1 MMTDAQLLLFVFTS
15 LLIILAP
22 GQDFVLVMTRSL
34 SQGAIAGM
42 VTAAGVS
49 CGLLG
54 HTLLAAFGVGAV
66 LMASQSLFL
75 VIKLLGA
82 AYLIYLGIKLLRN
95 RQSVNWQ
102 KTQTV
107 SRWAMFRQGALSNI
121 SNPKITIFYFAF
133 LPQFVSTEVSNPAVY
148 LLMLGVLF
156 ALLTLLIKT
165 SLAYLM
171 GIASIWLTERKSVIQ
186 TINRLSGSLLIALG
200 VRLALEQR

>member
-1 MMTDAQLLLFVFTS
+1 MTDTQLLLFIFTS

-75 VIKLLGA
+75 VVKLLGA
-82 AYLIYLGIKLLRN
+82 AYLIYLGIKLLRS

-102 KTQTV
+102 KPQAV
-107 SRWAMFRQGALSNI
+107 SPWTMFRQGALSNI

-133 LPQFVSTEVSNPAVY
+133 LPQFVSTEAGNPTAY
-148 LLMLGVLF
+148 LVMLGVLF
-156 ALLTLLIKT
+156 ASLTLVIKA
-165 SLAYLM
+165 SFAYLM
-171 GIASIWLTERKSVIQ
+171 GIASTWLTERKSVLQ
-186 TINRLSGSLLIALG
+186 AINRLSGSVLIGFGLK
-200 VRLALEQR
+200 LALEQR

>member
-1 MMTDAQLLLFVFTS
+1 MTDTQLLLFIFTS

-75 VIKLLGA
+75 VVKLLGA
-82 AYLIYLGIKLLRN
+82 AYLIYLGIKLLRS

-102 KTQTV
+102 KPRAV
-107 SRWAMFRQGALSNI
+107 SRWTMFRQGALSNI

-133 LPQFVSTEVSNPAVY
+133 LPQFVSTEAGNPTAY
-148 LLMLGVLF
+148 LVMLGVLF
-156 ALLTLLIKT
+156 ASLTLVIKA
-165 SLAYLM
+165 SFAYLM
-171 GIASIWLTERKSVIQ
+171 GIASTWLTERKSVLQ
-186 TINRLSGSLLIALG
+186 AINRLSGSVLIGFGLK
-200 VRLALEQR
+200 LALEQR

>member
-1 MMTDAQLLLFVFTS
+1 MTDTQLLLFVFTS
-15 LLIILAP
+15 LLIIVAP

-49 CGLLG
+49 CGLRG

-75 VIKLLGA
+75 VVKLLGA
-82 AYLIYLGIKLLRN
+82 AYLIYLGIKLLRS

-102 KTQTV
+102 KPQAV
-107 SRWAMFRQGALSNI
+107 SRWTMFRQGALSNI

-133 LPQFVSTEVSNPAVY
+133 LPQFVSTEVGNPTAY
-148 LLMLGVLF
+148 LVMLGVLF
-156 ALLTLLIKT
+156 ASLTLVIKA
-165 SLAYLM
+165 SFAYLM
-171 GIASIWLTERKSVIQ
+171 GIASTWLTERKSVLQ
-186 TINRLSGSLLIALG
+186 AINRLSGSVLIGFG
-200 VRLALEQR
+200 VKLALEQR

>member
-1 MMTDAQLLLFVFTS
+1 MTDTQLLLFIFTS

-75 VIKLLGA
+75 VVKLLGA
-82 AYLIYLGIKLLRN
+82 AYLIYLGIKLLRS

-102 KTQTV
+102 KPQAV
-107 SRWAMFRQGALSNI
+107 SRWTMFRQGALTNI

-133 LPQFVSTEVSNPAVY
+133 LPQFVSTEAGNPTAY
-148 LLMLGVLF
+148 LVMLGVLF
-156 ALLTLLIKT
+156 ASLTLVIKA
-165 SLAYLM
+165 SFAYLM
-171 GIASIWLTERKSVIQ
+171 GIASTWLTERKSVLQ
-186 TINRLSGSLLIALG
+186 AINRLSGSVLIGFGLK
-200 VRLALEQR
+200 LALEQR

>member
-1 MMTDAQLLLFVFTS
+1 MTDTQLLLFVFTS
-15 LLIILAP
+15 LLIIVAP

-75 VIKLLGA
+75 VVKLLGA
-82 AYLIYLGIKLLRN
+82 AYLIYLGIKLLRS

-102 KTQTV
+102 KPQAV
-107 SRWAMFRQGALSNI
+107 SRWTMFRQGALSNI

-133 LPQFVSTEVSNPAVY
+133 LPQFVSTEAGNPTAY
-148 LLMLGVLF
+148 LVMLGVLF
-156 ALLTLLIKT
+156 ASLTLVIKA
-165 SLAYLM
+165 SFAYLM
-171 GIASIWLTERKSVIQ
+171 GIASTWLTERKSVLQ
-186 TINRLSGSLLIALG
+186 AINRLSGSVLIGFG
-200 VRLALEQR
+200 VKLALEQR

>member
-1 MMTDAQLLLFVFTS
+1 MTDTQLLLFVFTS
-15 LLIILAP
+15 LLIIVAP

-75 VIKLLGA
+75 VVKLLGA
-82 AYLIYLGIKLLRN
+82 AYLIYLGIKLLRS

-102 KTQTV
+102 KPQAV
-107 SRWAMFRQGALSNI
+107 SRWTMFRQGALSNI

-133 LPQFVSTEVSNPAVY
+133 LPQFVSTEVGNPTAY
-148 LLMLGVLF
+148 LVMLGVLF
-156 ALLTLLIKT
+156 ASLTLVIKA
-165 SLAYLM
+165 SFAYLM
-171 GIASIWLTERKSVIQ
+171 GIASTWLTERKSVLQ
-186 TINRLSGSLLIALG
+186 AINRLSGSVLIGFG
-200 VRLALEQR
+200 VKLALEQR